1 MRLHE
6 ALYKWLTCTY
16 ILPQS
21 GRSRYECDHM
31 RRRRVCRTEWL
42 EFCTS
47 SSETL
52 VHVSH
57 GRAYDG
63 NPLCQQGGLPSIESR
78 GDTCLG
84 RCCVDLHKAKRSP
97 CGRINKGACGAHPLH
112 QQEPCLYV
120 VGRSDRFGLCIPEHL
135 QFEPL
140 SRIRMRI
147 RHSCLDPPQRRLDHR
162 CRHGRPQRGV
172 RLDVSLTQLQRPL
185 RYTQA
190 RLLQYCIDAGS
201 KRIEPVCLRMLEGRI
216 ELQRLCPQ
224 HDMDNWHLIDNVAG
238 WLVEHRGK

>member
-1 MRLHE
+1 MIRRPPRSTHCISSAASDVYKRQEPICLERRLRLHE

-112 QQEPCLYV
+112 QQEPVSYT
-120 VGRSDRFGLCIPEHL
+120 HL
-135 QFEPL
+135 TLPTIC
-140 SRIRMRI
+140 S
-147 RHSCLDPPQRRLDHR
+147 
-162 CRHGRPQRGV
+162 V
-172 RLDVSLTQLQRPL
+172 
-185 RYTQA
+185 
-190 RLLQYCIDAGS
+190 
-201 KRIEPVCLRMLEGRI
+201 
-216 ELQRLCPQ
+216 
-224 HDMDNWHLIDNVAG
+224 
-238 WLVEHRGK
+238 